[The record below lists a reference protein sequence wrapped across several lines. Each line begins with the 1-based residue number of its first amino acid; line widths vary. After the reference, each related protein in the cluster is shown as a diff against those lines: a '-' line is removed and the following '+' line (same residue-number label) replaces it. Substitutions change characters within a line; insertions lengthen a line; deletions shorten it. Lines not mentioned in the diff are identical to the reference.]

1 MQDVEKIKKVF
12 ELNNS
17 TLQIKL
23 DILDVYLEYRKGAR
37 IICRLDS
44 EVESI
49 VKIILDMNIK
59 VSVGKGLVFQKKG
72 SNNVVDF
79 FENDTLNT
87 EKLIPLYISLN
98 DNYAN
103 SLREADESKEDFK
116 FGAMLDYPT
125 CCIRKVVEAGKVPS
139 IIEAFHYLQENEKF
153 NVWTWPVAMIG
164 DASLLVHYPC
174 TSKCK
179 ESIDIA
185 QKHFHLIQKY
195 APKYI
200 IDRVIRYHT
209 SHYAISN
216 DIISIDEKN
225 GILSPL
231 NDLKKMDNGK
241 QFSGSME

>member
-1 MQDVEKIKKVF
+1 MQNAEKLKKVF
-12 ELNNS
+12 ELNDT

-79 FENDTLNT
+79 FENDSLNT

-98 DNYAN
+98 DDYAN
-103 SLREADESKEDFK
+103 SLREADESKDDFK
-116 FGAMLDYPT
+116 FGKMLDYPT
-125 CCIRKVVEAGKVPS
+125 CCIKKVAEAGKVPS
-139 IIEAFHYLQENEKF
+139 IIEAFHYLQENQKY
-153 NVWTWPVAMIG
+153 NVWTWPIAMIG

-174 TSKCK
+174 SSQCE
-179 ESIDIA
+179 ESIDLA
-185 QKHFHLIQKY
+185 KKHFELIHKY
-195 APKYI
+195 APKI
-200 IDRVIRYHT
+200 IFDRVEKYH
-209 SHYAISN
+209 SALYSLN
-216 DIISIDEKN
+216 NEIISINKN
-225 GILSPL
+225 YGNVGPL
-231 NDLKKMDNGK
+231 NTL
-241 QFSGSME
+241 Q